1 MARQSIVAD
10 YMVRDVISV
19 EPDMTVKEVSEK
31 IIESPFHGLPVAQ
44 KGFLLSF
51 ITAKEMLRHFDK
63 PDVMIREIMKKG
75 TISAISTMSMDDA
88 TRVLFRYGLR
98 NLPIVDENR
107 KLVGMISNIDIVRS
121 HIEKSKPHKVQDIK
135 SFLEGQHGIRIRTSV
150 GEVPLNEIR
159 PSQKEVFQDELI
171 GRQFEI
177 KKNLIEPLIVV
188 KRRRGYLLVDG
199 HHRVMAAREFGMKT
213 FRSVI
218 LEPDLLDINLGL
230 EKTADRWGLHTLND
244 VVIIEGSKHPFV
256 EITTRLLDSDAKK
269 RLEGQL

>member
-10 YMVRDVISV
+10 YMVKDVMCV
-19 EPDMTVKEVSEK
+19 EPDMTVKEVSEM
-31 IIESPFHGLPVAQ
+31 IIDSPFHGLPVAQ

-63 PDVMIREIMKKG
+63 PDVKIREIMKKG
-75 TISAISTMSMDDA
+75 TISANPTMSMDDA

-150 GEVPLNEIR
+150 GEVPLNQIR

-188 KRRRGYLLVDG
+188 KRRDGYLLVDG
-199 HHRVMAAREFGMKT
+199 HHRVMAAREFGLRS

-218 LEPDLLDINLGL
+218 LEPDLLDIHLGL
-230 EKTADRWGLHTLND
+230 EKTAERWGLRTLDD

-256 EITTRLLDSDAKK
+256 EITTRLLDSDSKK

>member
-1 MARQSIVAD
+1 MPRQSVVAD
-10 YMVRDVISV
+10 YMVRDVMCV

-31 IIESPFHGLPVAQ
+31 IIECPFHGLPVVQ

-63 PDVMIREIMKKG
+63 PDVKIREIMKKG
-75 TISAISTMSMDDA
+75 TISAISSMSMDDA

-107 KLVGMISNIDIVRS
+107 KLVGVISNIDIVRS
-121 HIEKSKPHKVQDIK
+121 HIEKSKPHKVQTIK
-135 SFLEGQHGIRIRTSV
+135 TFLENQHGIHIRVSM
-150 GEVPLNEIR
+150 GDVPLNQIR

-177 KKNLIEPLIVV
+177 KKNLIEALIVV
-188 KRRRGYLLVDG
+188 KRRNGYLLVDG
-199 HHRVMAAREFGMKT
+199 HHRVMAAREFGMKS
-213 FRSVI
+213 FRSAI
-218 LEPDLLDINLGL
+218 LEPDLLDVHLGL

-256 EITTRLLDSDAKK
+256 EITTRLLDSDSKR
-269 RLEGQL
+269 RLEEQL